1 MLGGRMNSKCLLFGT
16 VLLIAGATAA
26 PAAVTE
32 SEFPPNTVRDLIA
45 ICAPEPSDPMM
56 TPAVNFC
63 HGYAEGAV
71 DVEEAHEAQKGARK
85 LFCLP
90 TPRPPRGSELT
101 SFITWANE
109 QPARLDMPAI
119 DGLFIYLAGRYPCAA
134 EAPKRRRAR

>member
-1 MLGGRMNSKCLLFGT
+1 MKSGSLLFGMV
-16 VLLIAGATAA
+16 VLVAGTTAA
-26 PAAVTE
+26 AAAVTE
-32 SEFPPNTVRDLIA
+32 SEFPPRTVRDLIA

-56 TPAVNFC
+56 TAAVNFC

-109 QPARLDMPAI
+109 QPPRLDMPAI
-119 DGLFIYLAGRYPCAA
+119 DGLFIYLAGRYPCPA
-134 EAPKRRRAR
+134 EFPNRRRAR

>member
-1 MLGGRMNSKCLLFGT
+1 MRSTSLVFGT
-16 VLLIAGATAA
+16 VLMFIGATAA

-45 ICAPEPSDPMM
+45 ICSPDNNDPMM
-56 TPAVNFC
+56 TAAVNFC

-90 TPRPPRGSELT
+90 TPPPPRGSELT
-101 SFITWANE
+101 SLRTEASCPQAKGPDRSI
-109 QPARLDMPAI
+109 
-119 DGLFIYLAGRYPCAA
+119 GRKA
-134 EAPKRRRAR
+134 